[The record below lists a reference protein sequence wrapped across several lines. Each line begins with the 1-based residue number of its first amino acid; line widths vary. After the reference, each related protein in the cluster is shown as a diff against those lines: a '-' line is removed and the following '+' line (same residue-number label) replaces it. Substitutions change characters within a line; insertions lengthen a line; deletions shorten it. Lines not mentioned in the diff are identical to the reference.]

1 VANKVVVIGGG
12 PAGLM
17 AAGFAAANGAQ
28 VLLLEKNSMVGKKLR
43 ISGKGRCNITNAV
56 DVADFIAH
64 YPGNG
69 KFLYSALHQFSNK
82 DLLALLGQY
91 GLTTKVERGQRVFP
105 ISDDAHQVANTLW
118 QFTHDHGVRFR
129 FNTQATRICVE
140 DGHVTGVESTTGFYP
155 ADCVILATGGASYP
169 QTGSNGDGYRLASEV
184 GHTIVE
190 PFPALVAL
198 RTRETWVQELSG
210 LSLRN
215 VRATVVSEG
224 ERQSEFGEMQFA
236 HFGVTGPIILTLSRQ
251 VALWLRAGRQ
261 VQLFIDLKPALSVD
275 ELDQRVQRDFQKY
288 ERKQLKNALDDLLP
302 KNLIPI
308 VISFSGI
315 APEKAVHQ
323 ITRAERQQLVA
334 VLKQLPLI
342 ITSTLPLSTAIV
354 TAGGVAVTE
363 IDPRTMASKI
373 VSGLYFA
380 GEVIDVDGVTG
391 GFNLQAAFST
401 GAVAG
406 IHASR
411 S

>member
-1 VANKVVVIGGG
+1 
-12 PAGLM
+12 M
-17 AAGFAAANGAQ
+17 
-28 VLLLEKNSMVGKKLR
+28 
-43 ISGKGRCNITNAV
+43 
-56 DVADFIAH
+56 
-64 YPGNG
+64 
-69 KFLYSALHQFSNK
+69 
-82 DLLALLGQY
+82 
-91 GLTTKVERGQRVFP
+91 
-105 ISDDAHQVANTLW
+105 
-118 QFTHDHGVRFR
+118 
-129 FNTQATRICVE
+129 
-140 DGHVTGVESTTGFYP
+140 
-155 ADCVILATGGASYP
+155 
-169 QTGSNGDGYRLASEV
+169 ASEV

-288 ERKQLKNALDDLLP
+288 QRKQLKNALDDLLP